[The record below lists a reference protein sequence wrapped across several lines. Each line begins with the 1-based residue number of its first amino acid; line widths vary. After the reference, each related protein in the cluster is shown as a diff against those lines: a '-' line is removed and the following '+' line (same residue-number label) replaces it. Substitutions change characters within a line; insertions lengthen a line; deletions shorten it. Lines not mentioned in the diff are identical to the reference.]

1 METHLPPQPPPDA
14 PAPPPGPEAIRSRRK
29 MRAILWIG
37 GFCMIP
43 TFLALVAW
51 PVILKQTKAAD
62 RTKAISNLKA
72 LNFALIDFDNDYGR
86 FPDDTTIPMVKATTL
101 TTLPLG
107 TKTSNDY
114 FRQLTAAGNNN
125 EFIFWA
131 KTATTPRKPD
141 GNITGTH
148 AVEKGECSYAYVAG
162 LSTTDDYGIPVAM
175 APMISSTWRFDPAPY
190 ESQAVTLR
198 VDGSVTPARLNPS
211 GEVTIRGMN
220 LLDPG
225 QPYWHGKAPD
235 LKWPE

>member
-162 LSTTDDYGIPVAM
+162 LSTNDEPGTPIAM
-175 APMISSTWRFDPAPY
+175 APMISGTLRFDPKPY
-190 ESQAVTLR
+190 DNFAVLLR
-198 VDGSVTPARLNPS
+198 VDGSVKASRPDPHGEMKTMGKNLFDPS
-211 GEVTIRGMN
+211 YPIWN
-220 LLDPG
+220 D
-225 QPYWHGKAPD
+225 KAPD